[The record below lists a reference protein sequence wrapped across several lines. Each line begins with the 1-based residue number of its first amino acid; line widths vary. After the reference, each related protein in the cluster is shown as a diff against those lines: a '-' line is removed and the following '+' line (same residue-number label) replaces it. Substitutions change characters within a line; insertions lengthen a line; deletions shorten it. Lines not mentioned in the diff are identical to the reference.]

1 MFSLRLRIAL
11 AGLLFSIV
19 ALGGSPEFRVRDG
32 DTVVF
37 YGDSITNQRLY
48 TVFTEAYVVTRFPHI
63 HVTFV
68 HSGSSGDR
76 VSGGANG
83 PIDLR
88 LERDVFAHNP
98 TVITVMLGM
107 NDAEYRP
114 FEVDLFNKFTTGY
127 RHILDTIQAQAPNAR
142 VTVLEPSPYDDFTRP
157 PKFAGG
163 YNAVLL
169 KYGKFVREIGAAN
182 GLTVANLNAPV
193 VAFLKKANSASR
205 ELAQTLIEDRVHPSP
220 GVHLVMAEA
229 LLSAW
234 HAPSLVSSVGID
246 ASTGAVHAEN
256 TVVDS
261 VVLEGGL
268 SWTQVDNALPMPV
281 EVDDETL
288 GLALQHS
295 DFTDR
300 LNQEVLKITGLR
312 PGSYRLQIDDEL
324 VATLPAWQ
332 LAKGINLAVLKTPM
346 SRQAQ
351 TVLDLTYR
359 HNHLRF
365 ARVMMVEN
373 ALKEYRPTK
382 LQAAIDA
389 MDSLREEIVSLQRAA
404 AIPQPHR
411 YRLSA
416 DHIR

>member
-1 MFSLRLRIAL
+1 MFSLRLRITL
-11 AGLLFSIV
+11 AALLFSIA
-19 ALGGSPEFRVRDG
+19 ALGGSPEFQVHDG

-48 TVFTEAYVVTRFPHI
+48 TVFTEAFVVTRFPHI

-83 PIDLR
+83 PVDLR

-107 NDAEYRP
+107 NDGEYRP
-114 FEVDLFNKFTTGY
+114 FETDLFNKFTAGY
-127 RHILDTIQAQAPNAR
+127 RHILDTIQAEAPNAR

-193 VAFLKKANSASR
+193 VAFLKKANSAST

-220 GVHLVMAEA
+220 GVHLVMAES

-234 HAPSLVSSVGID
+234 HAPSLVSFVGID
-246 ASTGAVHAEN
+246 APTGAVHAEN
-256 TVVDS
+256 TAVDS
-261 VVLEGGL
+261 VVVEEGL

-288 GLALQHS
+288 GLALRYS

-312 PGSYRLQIDDEL
+312 PGSYRLRIDDEL

-332 LAKGINLAVLKTPM
+332 LAKGINLANMKTPM

-351 TVLDLTYR
+351 KVLDLTYR

-373 ALKEYRPTK
+373 ALKECRPTK

>member
-1 MFSLRLRIAL
+1 MFSLLLQIAL
-11 AGLLFSIV
+11 ICFLLSSV
-19 ALGGSPEFRVRDG
+19 ALGGSPEFQVHNG

-48 TVFTEAYVVTRFPHI
+48 TVFTEAYVLTRFPHI
-63 HVTFV
+63 RVAFV
-68 HSGSSGDR
+68 HSGASGDR

-83 PIDLR
+83 SIDLR
-88 LERDVFAHNP
+88 LERDVFAHHA

-107 NDAEYRP
+107 NDGEYRR
-114 FEVDLFNKFTTGY
+114 FEIDLFNKFTTGY
-127 RHILDTIQAQAPNAR
+127 RHILDTIHAEAPNAR
-142 VTVLEPSPYDDFTRP
+142 VTLLEPSPYDDFTRP

-163 YNAVLL
+163 YNSVLL
-169 KYGKFVREIGAAN
+169 KYGKFVREIGAAH

-193 VAFLKKANSASR
+193 VAFLKTANTASR

-220 GVHLVMAEA
+220 GVHLVMAET
-229 LLSAW
+229 LLGAW

-256 TVVDS
+256 TVVES
-261 VVLEGGL
+261 LELQGEL
-268 SWTQVDNALPMPV
+268 SWTQLDNALPMPV

-288 GLALQHS
+288 GLALRYS
-295 DFTDR
+295 DFTER
-300 LNQEVLKITGLR
+300 LNQEVLKIAGLR

-332 LAKGINLAVLKTPM
+332 LARGINLAVLKTPM
-346 SRQAQ
+346 ARQAQ
-351 TVLDLTYR
+351 IVLDLTYR

-389 MDSLREEIVSLQRAA
+389 MDSLREEIVSLQRSA
-404 AIPQPHR
+404 AIPRPHR

>member
-1 MFSLRLRIAL
+1 MFSLLLQIAL
-11 AGLLFSIV
+11 TGFLFSSA
-19 ALGGSPEFRVRDG
+19 ALGGSPEFQVHDG

-48 TVFTEAYVVTRFPHI
+48 TVFTEAYVLTRFPHI

-88 LERDVFAHNP
+88 LERDVFAHHA

-107 NDAEYRP
+107 NDGEYRP
-114 FEVDLFNKFTTGY
+114 FEIDLFNKFTTGY
-127 RHILDTIQAQAPNAR
+127 RHILDAIHSEAPNAR
-142 VTVLEPSPYDDFTRP
+142 VTLLEPSPYDDFTRS

-163 YNAVLL
+163 YNSVLL
-169 KYGKFVREIGAAN
+169 KYGKFVREIGAAH

-193 VAFLKKANSASR
+193 VAFLKTANTASR

-234 HAPSLVSSVGID
+234 HAPALISSVGID

-256 TVVDS
+256 TAVES
-261 VVLEGGL
+261 LELQGEL
-268 SWTQVDNALPMPV
+268 SWTQLDNALPMPV

-288 GLALQHS
+288 GLALRYS
-295 DFTDR
+295 DFTDS

-332 LAKGINLAVLKTPM
+332 LARGINLAVLKTPM
-346 SRQAQ
+346 ARQAQ
-351 TVLDLTYR
+351 IVLDLTYR

-373 ALKEYRPTK
+373 ALKEYRPTE

-389 MDSLREEIVSLQRAA
+389 MDSLREEIVSLQRSA
-404 AIPQPHR
+404 AIPKPHR
-411 YRLSA
+411 YRLTA

>member
-1 MFSLRLRIAL
+1 MFLPLRRIAI
-11 AGLLFSIV
+11 AALLFSTRAIG
-19 ALGGSPEFRVRDG
+19 ASPEFPVHDG

-48 TVFTEAYVVTRFPHI
+48 PVFTEAYELTRFPHI

-68 HSGSSGDR
+68 HSGWSGDR

-88 LERDVFAHNP
+88 LERDVFAHHA
-98 TVITVMLGM
+98 TVITLMLGM
-107 NDAEYRP
+107 NDAQYRP
-114 FEVDLFNKFTTGY
+114 FEADLFNKYTSGY
-127 RHILDTIQAQAPNAR
+127 RHILDTIHAEAPDAR
-142 VTVLEPSPYDDFTRP
+142 VTLLEPSPYDDFTRP

-163 YNAVLL
+163 YNSVLL
-169 KYGKFVREIGAAN
+169 KYGKFVREIGAAK

-193 VAFLKKANSASR
+193 AAFFKAVNSVSP
-205 ELAQTLIEDRVHPSP
+205 EPAQILIEDRVHPSP

-229 LLSAW
+229 LLRAW
-234 HAPSLVSSVGID
+234 HAPSLVSAVGID
-246 ASTGAVHAEN
+246 ASTGTVNAEN
-256 TVVDS
+256 TTVDS
-261 VVLEGGL
+261 IVLEGGL

-288 GLALQHS
+288 ALALRYS
-295 DFTDR
+295 DFTER
-300 LNQEVLKITGLR
+300 LNQEILKVSGLR
-312 PGSYRLQIDDEL
+312 AGIYRLRIDDDV
-324 VATLPAWQ
+324 VATFPAWQ

-365 ARVMMVEN
+365 ARVMMLEN
-373 ALKEYRPTK
+373 ALKSIIRRSSKPRSMPWIHFMKRLFPYNGQPQFR
-382 LQAAIDA
+382 
-389 MDSLREEIVSLQRAA
+389 SLTVIA
-404 AIPQPHR
+404 
-411 YRLSA
+411 
-416 DHIR
+416 